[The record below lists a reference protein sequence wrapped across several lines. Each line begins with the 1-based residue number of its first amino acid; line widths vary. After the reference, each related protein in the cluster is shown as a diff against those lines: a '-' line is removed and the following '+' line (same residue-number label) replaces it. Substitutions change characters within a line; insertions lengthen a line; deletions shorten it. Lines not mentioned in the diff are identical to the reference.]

1 MPQCT
6 LYRNHRQQ
14 GPLGVAH
21 ACTCITAWEAKPF
34 LLTMSGWPFV
44 VLQVHWGLTHGLRA
58 PNRTPRQHHRAREQ
72 CWQALSWVKK
82 IQFVLSTN
90 TEPWPYEMHSLA
102 EDCFRFLFR
111 WSQVFNLSECHPWV
125 VWHVLLGGCW
135 DPSSLLPG
143 VH

>member
-1 MPQCT
+1 MPRSI
-6 LYRNHRQQ
+6 LYGNLKKQ
-14 GPLGVAH
+14 GSLGVPH
-21 ACTCITAWEAKPF
+21 ACTCFTAWETQRFLFIMSGQPF
-34 LLTMSGWPFV
+34 LV
-44 VLQVHWGLTHGLRA
+44 VQVPWGLTHGLCA

-90 TEPWPYEMHSLA
+90 TVPWPYEMHSLA
-102 EDCFRFLFR
+102 EGCFRFLFH
-111 WSQVFNLSECHPWV
+111 WSQVFHLSECHSWA